1 MPINDIVNKID
12 MPAKSKVDRTV
23 TIGSKVY
30 TLNDYNNTFYE
41 LNKIKKVLSPIE
53 WQRLISELAIR
64 GYGSLKPTLLRPIII
79 AIRPNGKVV
88 IIDGQHR
95 VALILNTLDPDNIP
109 PLFVQEYVH
118 DKNLSEDECKKI
130 ESYLFKNLN
139 VEYKS
144 LNKMTIIRSGVQHD
158 DPDALWVLTV
168 LTELDLHYDNFGSD
182 NDTKKKLTAP
192 SGLYQL
198 IFNTGGRF
206 KYNGS
211 PLTNNKNLNILKQ
224 GMKRYKEKWGKGGD
238 KDFENGVVHGAL
250 LKACILEHEYSEE
263 VLDNGTKE
271 DFNEFCGGGG
281 FTYDASSGSLKK
293 LLGTSGACDK
303 IYMGWLI
310 DRYRKHGQKSGNRNS
325 IGSKTLAKGEKISK
339 KFDFSN
345 YSTRN

>member
-1 MPINDIVNKID
+1 MQQTIKYAALKGSQEMPINDIVNKID

-144 LNKMTIIRSGVQHD
+144 LNKMTIIRSGV
-158 DPDALWVLTV
+158 
-168 LTELDLHYDNFGSD
+168 
-182 NDTKKKLTAP
+182 
-192 SGLYQL
+192 
-198 IFNTGGRF
+198 
-206 KYNGS
+206 
-211 PLTNNKNLNILKQ
+211 
-224 GMKRYKEKWGKGGD
+224 
-238 KDFENGVVHGAL
+238 
-250 LKACILEHEYSEE
+250 
-263 VLDNGTKE
+263 
-271 DFNEFCGGGG
+271 
-281 FTYDASSGSLKK
+281 
-293 LLGTSGACDK
+293 
-303 IYMGWLI
+303 
-310 DRYRKHGQKSGNRNS
+310 
-325 IGSKTLAKGEKISK
+325 
-339 KFDFSN
+339 
-345 YSTRN
+345 